1 MRPILMI
8 EGLKNLHDARYCA
21 AVGISIVTFDMDA
34 ANDGALSPAVVK
46 EIVEW
51 LSGLECIG
59 QFGQEEVN
67 SITEKATLALIDR
80 VMLPIGYTLE
90 AASKLAMPLLFDAS
104 EEVLSAQLSQRL
116 QAIHSELPE
125 ALFLIRIQPSAL
137 ASTDWIQ
144 LLQLVLGNTI
154 LRYDDPQ
161 EIYLQLNAQSTMPF
175 GFCLGS
181 FATDQS
187 GYLDYDSCDSF
198 LETFQSMV
206 PA

>member
-21 AVGISIVTFDMDA
+21 AVGISMVTFQMDSA
-34 ANDGALSPAVVK
+34 SEEAMTPPVVK

-59 QFGQEEVN
+59 QFGHEASNV
-67 SITEKATLALIDR
+67 ITEKATIALIDR
-80 VMLPIGYTLE
+80 VMLPIAYPLE
-90 AASKLAMPLLFDAS
+90 AASNLAIPLLFDARD
-104 EEVLSAQLSQRL
+104 EVLSAQLSQRL
-116 QAIHSELPE
+116 QAIHSQLPE
-125 ALFLIRIQPSAL
+125 ALFLLRIDASAL
-137 ASTDWIQ
+137 STIEWIN
-144 LLQLVLGNTI
+144 LLKPVLGNTI

-161 EIYLQLNAQSTMPF
+161 DIYLQANARGTLPY

-187 GYLDYDSCDSF
+187 GYLDYDSCDAF